1 MRYFIVTAKCGHVGR
16 DNYIPIDFAVK
27 AESAS
32 KAASYARDLPRVK
45 HDYKDAILSVQEVDI
60 FDYSEL
66 DWVNRYDP
74 YLQCT
79 TRREQMQE
87 YEAIY
92 HRIREE
98 ARPEQE
104 RTELP
109 EKAVYSGKK
118 RIRNVRRYAK
128 EQAFAYALKEAN

>member
-32 KAASYARDLPRVK
+32 ERDW
-45 HDYKDAILSVQEVDI
+45 I
-60 FDYSEL
+60 
-66 DWVNRYDP
+66 NRYDP

-79 TRREQMQE
+79 TRREQMQQ

-98 ARPEQE
+98 ARSEQE